1 MKDDTKTC
9 YFRHQ
14 IDMMTLSVLLLWL
27 FCVHFIRF
35 SFFVYYFV
43 TCVVCHLW
51 TFKKKKKKRNTL
63 QCSDSLAHALILKSF
78 WCSNYTSRDVKHE
91 TRKIYIYISTKCPG
105 LG

>member
-27 FCVHFIRF
+27 FCVHFLRF

-51 TFKKKKKKRNTL
+51 TFKKKKKSAIHYN
-63 QCSDSLAHALILKSF
+63 APILLP
-78 WCSNYTSRDVKHE
+78 TH
-91 TRKIYIYISTKCPG
+91 
-105 LG
+105 